1 MKKLYFVHES
11 SFIDEDVKIGENTK
25 VWHFCHIS
33 KGAKIGKNCII
44 GQNVF
49 IGNNVNIGD
58 NVKIQN
64 NVSVYENVEI
74 KKNVFC
80 GPSVVFTNV
89 KTPRSFI
96 SRKNEY
102 LKTVVCEGVSLG
114 ANATILCGIKVGEFC
129 MVGAGAL
136 ITKECI
142 PHSLMI
148 GVPAYQKGWVSYSG
162 EILDE
167 SLICPRDKIKYFIKN
182 NRLKEK

>member
-1 MKKLYFVHES
+1 MKIFFNHPTAI
-11 SFIDEDVKIGENTK
+11 IDKNCAVGKNTKIWHWSHISEGSIIGE
-25 VWHFCHIS
+25 
-33 KGAKIGKNCII
+33 NCII

-49 IGNNVNIGD
+49 IGEGVKIGN

-64 NVSVYENVEI
+64 NVSVFSGVEI
-74 KKNVFC
+74 ENNVFC

-102 LKTVVCEGVSLG
+102 LKTIVCEGVSLG
-114 ANATILCGIKVGEFC
+114 ANATILCGIKIGKFC

-148 GVPAYQKGWVSYSG
+148 GVPASQKGWVSYSG

-167 SLICPRDKIKYFIKN
+167 SLICPRDKIKYYIKN